1 MTEEKQTRKQPY
13 PYTYYGSTVYI
24 RHIHNSDGRID
35 KLEVSIRNGSVR
47 SVEFAYGK
55 ITFSRRYQ
63 LGHQYAVTEDSP
75 DAARVIQDRLNSI
88 LPNQF
93 FPSYFE
99 HHRDGL
105 HNELQLAVV
114 FPYAWRKIKATFD
127 YTDAA
132 REDKKAAVETILQ
145 TFGSWTIH
153 ELAPTAVAAEL
164 NRIAQRSKKTAAQCS
179 IIFHHLFETVLQNV
193 DRAVSV
199 DWHSYHFHTSRG
211 HYLPAYQ
218 ARKRLLAPVLSE
230 LQCQTIL
237 RRCVEEV
244 TKKADP
250 KYFAAAVMLIEG
262 VSLEEIC
269 ALRLDCFRSLRSY
282 PGRYLQISKEV
293 VPMGRSRSKP
303 ECAPVKYTVTD
314 PENIYQYRNIG
325 VGSLLSGLL
334 DHMTR
339 QCADQTAF
347 LLVKYRNKKRCMSP
361 DAYEAWLEKTF
372 RDVIGKPELY
382 SDKIISSSASAS
394 DFFAGTA
401 MHMYRSCG
409 MTGEELLHHFG
420 LSPKNTDGIYYAD
433 FNSESALVKAGKI
446 QDLWLSNLLP
456 SAAPCAV
463 KEGYDTL
470 GHAGDI
476 PHQIPRLEITIDI
489 PPGTRLEQ
497 DLVVRLT
504 GQYGFSAS
512 IMAETPERD

>member
-1 MTEEKQTRKQPY
+1 MVEEKQTRKQPY

-35 KLEVSIRNGSVR
+35 KLDVSIRNGSVR
-47 SVEFAYGK
+47 SVELAYGK

-63 LGHQYAVTEDSP
+63 LGHQYVIAEDSP
-75 DAARVIQDRLNSI
+75 DAVRVLQDRLNSI

-99 HHRDGL
+99 HDRDGL

-127 YTDAA
+127 YTDASL
-132 REDKKAAVETILQ
+132 EDKEVAVETILQ

-153 ELAPTAVAAEL
+153 ELSPTAVAPEL
-164 NRIAQRSKKTAAQCS
+164 NRIAQKSKKTAAQCS
-179 IIFHHLFETVLQNV
+179 ILFHHLFEAVLQNV

-199 DWHSYHFHTSRG
+199 DWNSYHFRAPRG
-211 HYLPAYQ
+211 RYLPAYQ

-250 KYFAAAVMLIEG
+250 KYFAAAVMLIAG

-269 ALRLDCFRSLRSY
+269 ALRLDCFHSLRSY
-282 PGRYLQISKEV
+282 PGHYLQISKEV
-293 VPMGRSRSKP
+293 VPMGKSRSKP
-303 ECAPVKYTVTD
+303 ERTPVKYTVTD
-314 PENIYQYRNIG
+314 PENIDQYRNIG
-325 VGSLLSGLL
+325 VGNLLSGLL

-339 QCADQTAF
+339 QYADQTAF
-347 LLVKYRNKKRCMSP
+347 LLVKYRNKKRCMNP

-372 RDVIGKPELY
+372 RDVIGDPEIY
-382 SDKIISSSASAS
+382 SDKKIKSSASVS
-394 DFFAGTA
+394 DFLSSTA
-401 MHMYRSCG
+401 MYMYRSYG
-409 MTGEELLHHFG
+409 MTEEEQLHHFG
-420 LSPKNTDGIYYAD
+420 LSSKNTDGIYYAD
-433 FNSESALVKAGKI
+433 FNSESALVKASKI

-456 SAAPCAV
+456 SAAPGVV

-470 GHAGDI
+470 GYVSDR
-476 PHQIPRLEITIDI
+476 PHQIPYLEMTIDI
-489 PPGTRLEQ
+489 PPETCLDQ
-497 DLVVRLT
+497 DLVVRLI

-512 IMAETPERD
+512 IMAETPEHD